1 MSTIHSLTIMTD
13 MMQNFAD
20 VNFLLWTTKGNRYAY
35 LVEQSNF
42 QFQIE
47 FIEGEYGLFNFKITM

>member
-1 MSTIHSLTIMTD
+1 MSTIYTLTIMTD
-13 MMQNFAD
+13 FAD
-20 VNFLLWTTKGNRYAY
+20 VRFLLWTTKGNRYAY

-47 FIEGEYGLFNFKITM
+47 PYRLI